1 MLKKILTQSLKTDS
15 VMIDEYQELMKAYM
29 FKAHNEAEL
38 FSMRKSQ
45 YLLEPEAWMVAMWSF
60 IQQEKDL
67 YERFKELYEESKK
80 NKRGH

>member
-1 MLKKILTQSLKTDS
+1 MLKKIFIQSLKTDS
-15 VMIDEYQELMKAYM
+15 TIMDEYQELMKAYM

-38 FSMRKSQ
+38 FSTRKSQ
-45 YLLEPEAWMVAMWSF
+45 YILEPEAWMVAMRSF

>member
-1 MLKKILTQSLKTDS
+1 MLKKIFTQSLKTDFTI
-15 VMIDEYQELMKAYM
+15 MDEYQELMKAYM

-45 YLLEPEAWMVAMWSF
+45 HLLEPEAWMVAMWSF